1 MSKMI
6 VFDEVHVTLLVPPR
20 IREAEAVAIKKVLD
34 SKRFQRDL
42 ARAVRAVLRRYP
54 ALRRVRVRLSR

>member
-34 SKRFQRDL
+34 SKRFHRDL

-54 ALRRVRVRLSR
+54 ALRRVRARLSR

>member
-6 VFDEVHVTLLVPPR
+6 VLDEFHVTLLVPPR

-42 ARAVRAVLRRYP
+42 ARAARAVLRRYP
-54 ALRRVRVRLSR
+54 ALRRVRVRLAR